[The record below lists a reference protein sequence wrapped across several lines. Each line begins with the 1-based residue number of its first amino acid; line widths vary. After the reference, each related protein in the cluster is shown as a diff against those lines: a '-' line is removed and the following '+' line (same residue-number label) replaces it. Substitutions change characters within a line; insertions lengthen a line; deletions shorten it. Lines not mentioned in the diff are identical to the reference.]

1 VSAVSPPALDAYASV
16 LRPDVTEFLG
26 AGSLPMEI
34 AGEAVEA
41 IDGATLPVEDPAQAR
56 EIARVPAAGER
67 DVERAVEAAWRARSG
82 PWDALGAHERSM
94 VLYRIADMVEAHAEE
109 LAQLESLDTG
119 KPVSAAREYDI
130 PKTIEFFRYFAGWP
144 TKIEGDTIP
153 GPSKDRLIYTLR
165 QPVGVVGQI
174 LPWNFPLMLAAWK
187 LAPALA
193 TGCTVVVKTAEQTP
207 LTALYFARLL
217 REAELLPPGV
227 VNVITGFGPDA
238 GAPLVRH
245 PKVAKISFTGSREV
259 AEQIVRD
266 GASTLKRVT
275 LELGGKSPNIVLPD
289 VDPAEVGIQAASA
302 AFLNQGENCCAGTRL
317 FVHRDIFDD
326 VVDGVLRQAAE
337 FQLGP
342 GLFAEGTAM
351 GPLISAEHRER
362 VLGYVES
369 GRGEGGTVHVP
380 DAPLPDAGHYV
391 APTVVT
397 GLPDHAAA
405 VSEEIFGPVLVAL
418 PFESLEEVARR
429 ANDTEY
435 GLAAGIWT
443 RDVAAAHRLAQLVE
457 AGTVWINTYNET
469 DPAVPFGGWKRS
481 GYGREHGHE
490 VLEQYLETKSVWV
503 NLEGGLP
510 PQKGR
515 NQ

>member
-1 VSAVSPPALDAYASV
+1 MA
-16 LRPDVTEFLG
+16 
-26 AGSLPMEI
+26 
-34 AGEAVEA
+34 
-41 IDGATLPVEDPAQAR
+41 
-56 EIARVPAAGER
+56 
-67 DVERAVEAAWRARSG
+67 
-82 PWDALGAHERSM
+82 
-94 VLYRIADMVEAHAEE
+94 LYRIAEVVEEHAEE

-153 GPSKDRLIYTLR
+153 GPGKDRLIYTLR

-193 TGCTVVVKTAEQTP
+193 TGCTVVVKPAEQTP
-207 LTALYFARLL
+207 LTALFFARLL
-217 REAELLPPGV
+217 REAELLPRGV
-227 VNVITGFGPDA
+227 VNVITGYGPDA
-238 GAPLVRH
+238 GAPLVSH

-259 AEQIVRD
+259 AEQIVHA

-289 VDPAEVGIQAASA
+289 VDPAEVAAQAASA

-317 FVHRDIFDD
+317 FVHRDLFDT
-326 VVDGVLRQAAE
+326 VVEGVCKHAAE
-337 FQLGP
+337 FKLGP
-342 GLFAEGTAM
+342 GLLAEGTAM
-351 GPLISAEHRER
+351 GPLISAGHRER
-362 VLGYVES
+362 VLGYVDS
-369 GRGEGGTVHVP
+369 GRSEGGTVHVP
-380 DAPLPDAGHYV
+380 DAPLPETGHYV
-391 APTVVT
+391 APTVLT
-397 GLPDHAAA
+397 GLSDEAVA

-418 PFESLEEVARR
+418 PFDSLEEVARR
-429 ANDTEY
+429 ANDTDY

-443 RDVAAAHRLAQLVE
+443 RDIAAAHRLAQLVE

-490 VLEQYLETKSVWV
+490 VLDQYLETKSVWV

-510 PQKGR
+510 PRKGS
-515 NQ
+515 